1 MGKRHKAE
9 KAWLRQQGRAAAKE
23 ARTTAN
29 SGRQTAASGGTSQP
43 QSSAAAGEQS
53 ARTCCV
59 VLGRGSKRA
68 GQLCGKALPCKRH
81 QGSAQ
86 AAASQPPAPRA
97 GGARAGAKRP
107 RGTTP
112 DSAAK
117 QGALHY
123 GAFSPR
129 PGSTL
134 KRRRGGV
141 AAGGDAAEQGR
152 ENPFGLFT
160 GEIKHMALPA
170 FRHAGRKVYN
180 GFWPGRRI
188 PKYKF
193 FQNDMAPTVFVTAP
207 LFPMVSQVRCCSPA
221 TPRATTAAAPAPR
234 RAAPA
239 PHPRRSH
246 RRLAPNGGKRSPGTA
261 EDSLGTAG
269 DTPGNQ
275 KVCRGRVST
284 WKDPCGGERTVGGA
298 GKRREPGGPRQPRRR
313 GRHGPP
319 HCGHAGLPHRG
330 RRGRRRH

>member
-68 GQLCGKALPCKRH
+68 GQVCGKALPCKRH
-81 QGSAQ
+81 QTQGSAQ
-86 AAASQPPAPRA
+86 ATASQSPAPRVV
-97 GGARAGAKRP
+97 GARAGAKRP
-107 RGTTP
+107 RTTP

-170 FRHAGRKVYN
+170 FRHVGRKV
-180 GFWPGRRI
+180 
-188 PKYKF
+188 
-193 FQNDMAPTVFVTAP
+193 
-207 LFPMVSQVRCCSPA
+207 
-221 TPRATTAAAPAPR
+221 
-234 RAAPA
+234 
-239 PHPRRSH
+239 
-246 RRLAPNGGKRSPGTA
+246 
-261 EDSLGTAG
+261 
-269 DTPGNQ
+269 
-275 KVCRGRVST
+275 
-284 WKDPCGGERTVGGA
+284 
-298 GKRREPGGPRQPRRR
+298 
-313 GRHGPP
+313 
-319 HCGHAGLPHRG
+319 
-330 RRGRRRH
+330 

>member
-1 MGKRHKAE
+1 MDKRHKTE

-68 GQLCGKALPCKRH
+68 GQVCGKALPCKRH
-81 QGSAQ
+81 QTQGSAQ

-129 PGSTL
+129 PGSAL
-134 KRRRGGV
+134 KRRRGGETTGGK
-141 AAGGDAAEQGR
+141 AAKPGR
-152 ENPFGLFT
+152 ENPFGLFK
-160 GEIKHMALPA
+160 GRSKALPA

-188 PKYKF
+188 RTENISKHHGS
-193 FQNDMAPTVFVTAP
+193 DSVRHDAP
-207 LFPMVSQVRCCSPA
+207 FPMVSQGRRSSPA
-221 TPRATTAAAPAPR
+221 MQRLSAAQAPR

-239 PHPRRSH
+239 QHSRRSH
-246 RRLAPNGGKRSPGTA
+246 RRLAPHGG
-261 EDSLGTAG
+261 
-269 DTPGNQ
+269 
-275 KVCRGRVST
+275 
-284 WKDPCGGERTVGGA
+284 
-298 GKRREPGGPRQPRRR
+298 
-313 GRHGPP
+313 
-319 HCGHAGLPHRG
+319 
-330 RRGRRRH
+330 

>member
-1 MGKRHKAE
+1 MDKRRKTE

-23 ARTTAN
+23 ATTAN

-68 GQLCGKALPCKRH
+68 GQVCGKALPCKRH
-81 QGSAQ
+81 QTQGSAQ

-170 FRHAGRKVYN
+170 LCMSVAKFD
-180 GFWPGRRI
+180 GFWPGRTIRTENI
-188 PKYKF
+188 SKHHGSDSVRHGTP
-193 FQNDMAPTVFVTAP
+193 
-207 LFPMVSQVRCCSPA
+207 FPMVSQVRRCSPA
-221 TPRATTAAAPAPR
+221 TPRATTAAAQAPR

-239 PHPRRSH
+239 PHPRWSH
-246 RRLAPNGGKRSPGTA
+246 RRLAPHGG
-261 EDSLGTAG
+261 
-269 DTPGNQ
+269 
-275 KVCRGRVST
+275 
-284 WKDPCGGERTVGGA
+284 
-298 GKRREPGGPRQPRRR
+298 
-313 GRHGPP
+313 
-319 HCGHAGLPHRG
+319 
-330 RRGRRRH
+330 